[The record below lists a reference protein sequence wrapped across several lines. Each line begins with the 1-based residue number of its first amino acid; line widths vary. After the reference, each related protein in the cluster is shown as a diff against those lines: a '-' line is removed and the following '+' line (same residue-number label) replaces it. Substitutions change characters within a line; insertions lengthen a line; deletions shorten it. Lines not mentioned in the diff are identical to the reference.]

1 MASGN
6 LWNYSRDEIDD
17 VNDNVSAG
25 KLLKYKTKI
34 VERPERLSQ
43 TTTKFRW
50 HSTTATSK
58 TPSTNLKFW
67 SHYSTEISSYL
78 WRFFYLPLLNCEV
91 QLDSTWTK
99 DCVLIEHHNNIK
111 KANFMTTSTKLYL
124 PVVTFFIND
133 NIKFLENLK

>member
-50 HSTTATSK
+50 HSTTATFK
-58 TPSTNLKFW
+58 TPSTNLKF
-67 SHYSTEISSYL
+67 
-78 WRFFYLPLLNCEV
+78 
-91 QLDSTWTK
+91 
-99 DCVLIEHHNNIK
+99 
-111 KANFMTTSTKLYL
+111 
-124 PVVTFFIND
+124 
-133 NIKFLENLK
+133 